1 MQRCEN
7 GELAGGKRCDGL
19 QDCRDG
25 SDERACWA
33 ETATAASRTAGSA
46 GGDSHGQWIWPSSL
60 ALAGWLEAHPHL
72 VRNKNVLEL
81 GCGVALVCIPP
92 RLMLPLRSTMHWLYV
107 LVRTDASR
115 QPSRQIHSPLIRGVA
130 RRVAHQGAL
139 AAAKLGAALVVA
151 TDGQLRAVE
160 LAAHNLHANT
170 KPLVPAGKN
179 GEQQLV
185 SRYRAEQLRWG
196 NQDDIERVR
205 ALSPDGGGYDLIIG
219 SDLIYFGAHASPCLP
234 PLHNHSTS

>member
-1 MQRCEN
+1 
-7 GELAGGKRCDGL
+7 
-19 QDCRDG
+19 
-25 SDERACWA
+25 
-33 ETATAASRTAGSA
+33 
-46 GGDSHGQWIWPSSL
+46 
-60 ALAGWLEAHPHL
+60 
-72 VRNKNVLEL
+72 
-81 GCGVALVCIPP
+81 
-92 RLMLPLRSTMHWLYV
+92 MHWLYV

-130 RRVAHQGAL
+130 RVAHQGAL

-170 KPLVPAGKN
+170 NKPLVPAGKN
-179 GEQQLV
+179 GG
-185 SRYRAEQLRWG
+185 YRAEQLRWG

-219 SDLIYFGAHASPCLP
+219 SDLIYFGAHASHCLP
-234 PLHNHSTS
+234 CTTTVQANKYVGLGAL

>member
-1 MQRCEN
+1 MD
-7 GELAGGKRCDGL
+7 LAIVSR
-19 QDCRDG
+19 
-25 SDERACWA
+25 
-33 ETATAASRTAGSA
+33 ASRLARGA
-46 GGDSHGQWIWPSSL
+46 PSSRSEQERSRAWL
-60 ALAGWLEAHPHL
+60 WSGASTHSPTPDASFTYALA
-72 VRNKNVLEL
+72 
-81 GCGVALVCIPP
+81 
-92 RLMLPLRSTMHWLYV
+92 
-107 LVRTDASR
+107 VRTDASR

-130 RRVAHQGAL
+130 RVAHQGAL

-170 KPLVPAGKN
+170 QPLVPAGGKK
-179 GEQQLV
+179 GEQLL

-219 SDLIYFGAHASPCLP
+219 SDLIYFGAHAPHCLP